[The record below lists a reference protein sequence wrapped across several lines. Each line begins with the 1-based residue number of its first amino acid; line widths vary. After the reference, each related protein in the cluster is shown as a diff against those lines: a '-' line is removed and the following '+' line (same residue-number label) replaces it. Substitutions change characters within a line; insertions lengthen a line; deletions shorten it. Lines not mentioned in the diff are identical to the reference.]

1 MGLGWFN
8 DQNTNFYVNI
18 NLYLHSKLHQIR
30 AFMGCFM
37 RFRVKFFMQSP
48 LWFALL
54 GVLLLF
60 SPISMASDRIGL
72 VKTYEPVAT
81 AIRQGTEVNLQVG
94 AEIFEGDTIVTNSD
108 GAVGGKLIVED
119 FLFKPAE
126 QNVSF
131 ISRVVKG
138 TVAFASG
145 AIGRISPGSV
155 QFKTPTATLGL
166 RGTKILIH
174 VD

>member
-1 MGLGWFN
+1 MIIR
-8 DQNTNFYVNI
+8 DKK
-18 NLYLHSKLHQIR
+18 NLSNLATHY
-30 AFMGCFM
+30 
-37 RFRVKFFMQSP
+37 
-48 LWFALL
+48 
-54 GVLLLF
+54 LLLSLLLVF
-60 SPISMASDRIGL
+60 SSPSIAAERIGF

-81 AIRQGTEVNLQVG
+81 AIRQG
-94 AEIFEGDTIVTNSD
+94 AEIKLEPGSEIFKGDTIVTDSD
-108 GAVGGKLIVED
+108 GAVGIIFTDGAVLTLGPSGKLIVED

-126 QNVSF
+126 HHVSF

-145 AIGRISPGSV
+145 AIGRISPSAV

-166 RGTKILIH
+166 RGTKILIE